1 MCYDIKKGNDI
12 EKKQVDNIDHI
23 TQVINLYDINELV
36 TIKEFRD
43 TEDEFRIYLSK
54 CPSDCADES
63 VFIIFHAFRHYRYL
77 IELTFVNVLLKVFV
91 KIHRDFQ
98 LEEYLI
104 KFNGEVKFN
113 LLHRESG
120 YNYYLTLD
128 FSNEG
133 LLIKKSFFN
142 I

>member
-43 TEDEFRIYLSK
+43 TEDE
-54 CPSDCADES
+54 S
-63 VFIIFHAFRHYRYL
+63 VFTMFHAFRHYRYL

>member
-1 MCYDIKKGNDI
+1 MKKGYDI
-12 EKKQVDNIDHI
+12 ERKQPDNIDHI
-23 TQVINLYDINELV
+23 TQVINSYDIHELV
-36 TIKEFRD
+36 SYKEFRD
-43 TEDEFRIYLSK
+43 AQNENRIYLSK
-54 CPSDCADES
+54 CPLTCPDDS
-63 VFIIFHAFRHYRYL
+63 VFTMFHAFRHFKYL
-77 IELTFVNVLLKVFV
+77 LELTFANVQLKVFA
-91 KIHRDFQ
+91 KTHRDFI

-104 KFNGEVKFN
+104 KFNGEVKLN
-113 LLHRESG
+113 LLHIESG

>member
-1 MCYDIKKGNDI
+1 MNQFSQYFMPLGTTD
-12 EKKQVDNIDHI
+12 
-23 TQVINLYDINELV
+23 
-36 TIKEFRD
+36 
-43 TEDEFRIYLSK
+43 
-54 CPSDCADES
+54 
-63 VFIIFHAFRHYRYL
+63 L

-133 LLIKKSFFN
+133 LLTKKSFFN